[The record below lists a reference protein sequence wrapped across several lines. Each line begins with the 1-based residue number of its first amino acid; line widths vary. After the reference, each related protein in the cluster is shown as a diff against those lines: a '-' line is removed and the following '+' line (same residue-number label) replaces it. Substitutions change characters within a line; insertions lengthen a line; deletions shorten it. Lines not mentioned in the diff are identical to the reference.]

1 MSSLVSPDSY
11 SDSNCELIK
20 FEEGAS
26 IEEQIIRA
34 RLLELTRHPHIQ
46 PVERIEFKGLDIS
59 IQKRA
64 LVGGS
69 LQDFIAK

>member
-1 MSSLVSPDSY
+1 MHDKQ
-11 SDSNCELIK
+11 LIK

-64 LVGGS
+64 PIGGS